1 MDVKVSPY
9 PIPELREFLRPFR
22 SFFYRY
28 ESFQTLERV
37 TTGLVAEIDRKSGAG
52 LAAAVAN
59 LSDGAIY
66 RLLGETSWDAAAFNR
81 QRVQTMVEHAVAGDG
96 VLVVDET

>member
-9 PIPELREFLRPFR
+9 PIPELKEFLRPFR
-22 SFFYRY
+22 PFFYRY

-37 TTGLVAEIDRKSGAG
+37 ATGLLAEVERKSGAG

-66 RLLGETSWDAAAFNR
+66 RLLGETSWDASAFNR
-81 QRVQTMVEHAVAGDG
+81 QRVQTMVEQAVAGDG

>member
-22 SFFYRY
+22 AFFYRY
-28 ESFQTLERV
+28 ESFQTLERLA
-37 TTGLVAEIDRKSGAG
+37 TGLVAEIDRKSGAG
-52 LAAAVAN
+52 VAAAVAN

-66 RLLGETSWDAAAFNR
+66 RLLGETSWDAAGFNR
-81 QRVQTMVEHAVAGDG
+81 RRVQRMVETAVAGDG

>member
-1 MDVKVSPY
+1 MDTKVSPY
-9 PIPELREFLRPFR
+9 PIPELREFLLPFR
-22 SFFYRY
+22 PFFYRY
-28 ESFQTLERV
+28 ESFLTLERV
-37 TTGLVAEIDRKSGAG
+37 ATGLVAEIDWKSGAG

-66 RLLGETSWDAAAFNR
+66 RLLRETSWDAIAFNR
-81 QRVQTMVEHAVAGDG
+81 QRVQTMVAHAVLGDG

>member
-1 MDVKVSPY
+1 MAMKVSPY
-9 PIPELREFLRPFR
+9 PIPELREFLLPFR

-28 ESFQTLERV
+28 ESFQTLERLA
-37 TTGLVAEIDRKSGAG
+37 TGLLAEIERKSGAG
-52 LAAAVAN
+52 VAAAVAN

-66 RLLGETSWDAAAFNR
+66 RLLGETSWDAVGFNCR
-81 QRVQTMVEHAVAGDG
+81 RVQRMVESAVAGDG